1 LWELCIYADADIRKY
16 NYLTEQFWTD
26 FFPYLEKHIT
36 FHQKLSTFT
45 KNEVEQMVVIV
56 KKLIYELYNLVI
68 EGGLLNFEDN
78 EKEE

>member
-1 LWELCIYADADIRKY
+1 
-16 NYLTEQFWTD
+16 
-26 FFPYLEKHIT
+26 
-36 FHQKLSTFT
+36 
-45 KNEVEQMVVIV
+45 MVVIV